1 MRVYFQAI
9 NTKVVETKFAMMGN
23 NAVNAKPALEKV
35 ADYMMEVM
43 AKNFQS
49 QGRRGGGSWKR
60 ISPGWRA
67 RKVRMGLDPRI
78 GHATL
83 ALRKS
88 MTKRDAPEQ
97 ILSVGRTRVTLGSKL
112 PYAKVQQRNRPY
124 VYTLAEDRAEMVSI
138 IRRHVL
144 SAWRKKT
151 RAAL

>member
-1 MRVYFQAI
+1 MRVYFQAV
-9 NTKVVETKFAMMGN
+9 NTKVVETKFAMMGR

-35 ADYMMEVM
+35 ADYMMDVID
-43 AKNFQS
+43 KNFKS
-49 QGRRGGGSWKR
+49 QGRRGGGSWRR
-60 ISPGWRA
+60 ISPGWKA
-67 RKVRMGLDPRI
+67 RKMREGLDPRI

-97 ILSVGRTRVTLGSKL
+97 ILTVGRTRVSLGTKL
-112 PYAKVQQRNRPY
+112 PYAATQQRNRPF